1 MVSVIIPA
9 YNSEDSLSEAIDSV
23 KNQSF
28 SDWELILVND
38 GSTDSTASVCESFS
52 HSDYRIRTEHK
63 SHQGTYK
70 ARLEGVKAANGEW
83 IMFLD
88 ADDILQSDALEALRA
103 FDNGRRDIIAGNI
116 VLDNTIV
123 RANNP
128 FGDLTPRTYLNAIL
142 DSSVYVGICSKLI
155 RRDIFT
161 PVFALNH
168 PSLEVNEDVLML
180 VSMLSYTRQIYV
192 SNSITCY
199 VYRGFDDNVKSRK
212 MNLDN
217 WYKLFDALE
226 PVVVEIGDRET
237 QRLFVQYEIL
247 SLFLFPLRINGDN
260 IPNDSHLKKIVSAAK
275 NVIIDDQCRKM
286 LSDIKSPARQRARR
300 LLFRFT
306 ETVKRLMKSTLI
318 NMSLLSKEWLIKR
331 IYS

>member
-1 MVSVIIPA
+1 MISVIIPA
-9 YNSEDSLSEAIDSV
+9 YNSEDSLSDAIESV
-23 KNQSF
+23 INQSL

-38 GSTDSTASVCESFS
+38 GSTDSTASVCESHA
-52 HSDYRIRTEHK
+52 HSDSRIRVEHI

-88 ADDILQSDALEALRA
+88 ADDILQPDALEALRA
-103 FDNGRRDIIAGNI
+103 FDNGKRDIIAGNI
-116 VLDNTIV
+116 ILDNTIV
-123 RANNP
+123 RANKP
-128 FGDLTPRTYLNAIL
+128 SGELTPRSYLNGIL
-142 DSSVYVGICSKLI
+142 DSSVYVGICAKLI
-155 RRDIFT
+155 RFDIFT
-161 PVFALNH
+161 PIFDLNH

-180 VSMLSYTRQIYV
+180 VSLLSNTRQIFV

-199 VYRGFDDNVKSRK
+199 VYRGFDDNIRSRK

-226 PVVVEIGDRET
+226 LVVAEIGDRET
-237 QRLFVQYEIL
+237 RRLFVQYEIQ

-260 IPNDSHLKKIVSAAK
+260 IPNDRHLKKIIYAAE
-275 NVIIDDQCRKM
+275 NVIIDDQCRKK
-286 LSDIKSPARQRARR
+286 LSIIKSPARQRARR

-306 ETVKRLMKSTLI
+306 ETVKQLMKSTLI